1 MLALTLALLAGA
13 SAEAP
18 PAIPLAGGRS
28 LPLEV
33 RVEVASLEEER
44 RRFPALAWRA
54 EGEALVGT
62 ADDGR
67 CAATVRLWP
76 SRGGIA
82 LEVSLRYDGAATVEK
97 EAVRLRLPGRDA
109 RAVGPD
115 LALGRVRGPLR
126 VDRGT
131 PVFLATSEVAL
142 AGGSGLAAARYLPE
156 RGGVEVELV
165 LDDDAARPF
174 AVYERCLDRL
184 PGLWQ
189 PGRMSFGTLE
199 RRHPLGRVRRRPG
212 DALTARATLHPL
224 APGREVLP
232 LLAERW
238 AAGARAAVVFTD
250 HADRTDPAA
259 LRAVLHGDS
268 RPLCREG
275 APLGFLGHGL
285 RLTKSFFV
293 RARTGG
299 LEEPETAELA
309 EAMRAAGSEV
319 ASHSPSADPD
329 DREAVLTALPVLAR
343 FGAVTWIDHE
353 PYTNCEALSSQGW
366 QDSGR
371 YGIRDLLIAAG
382 FRWIW
387 QAGDVGGFGAEPRLV
402 DVFAPG
408 ESGEAGPPIYPLPV
422 DDRLWAFRSSM
433 FYAPPGRLAAALE
446 ELPLVRL
453 EAARGLFVAH
463 TYLSAS
469 PRTTAR
475 AEHLDKL
482 AVRETGDGGLEL
494 DPALDAAL
502 ARLAEHV
509 RLGRLASLTWAE
521 AGERLRALGD
531 LEIAYLADGSAEV
544 ANRGPRPLPG
554 LTLAVPAG
562 GVELTVEGAEVRG
575 MDGDAERAR
584 VWFDLPA
591 GATALVRAEQRGLPL
606 PFLPG
611 APGAAEVP

>member
-1 MLALTLALLAGA
+1 VLAIALALLAGA
-13 SAEAP
+13 SAEP
-18 PAIPLAGGRS
+18 PPTLPLAGGRS
-28 LPLEV
+28 WPLEV
-33 RVEVASLEEER
+33 RVEVTSLEEER

-62 ADDGR
+62 ADDNR

-76 SRGGIA
+76 GEGGIR

-97 EAVRLRLPGRDA
+97 EVVRLRLPGRSA
-109 RAVGPD
+109 RAVGHD
-115 LALGRVRGPLR
+115 LGLRPVRAPLR

-142 AGGSGLAAARYLPE
+142 AGGPGLAAARYLPD

-184 PGLWQ
+184 PGLSQ
-189 PGRMSFGTLE
+189 PGPMSFGALE
-199 RRHPLGRVRRRPG
+199 RRRPLGSVRRRPG

-259 LRAVLHGDS
+259 LRAVLQGDS
-268 RPLCREG
+268 RPLCRPD

-293 RARTGG
+293 HARLGG
-299 LEEPETAELA
+299 LDDPETAALA
-309 EAMRAAGSEV
+309 EALRAAGSEV
-319 ASHSPSADPD
+319 ASHSPSGDPD
-329 DREAVLTALPVLAR
+329 DREAVLAALPTLQR

-353 PYTNCEALSSQGW
+353 PYTNCEALSTQGW
-366 QDSGR
+366 RDSGR
-371 YGIRDLLIAAG
+371 YGIRDLLVAAG

-402 DVFAPG
+402 DVFAAGGGSDP
-408 ESGEAGPPIYPLPV
+408 GPPIYPLPV

-433 FYAPPGRLAAALE
+433 FYAPPARLAAALE
-446 ELPLVRL
+446 ELPLIEL
-453 EAARGLFVAH
+453 ERGRGLFVAH

-469 PRTTAR
+469 PRTTTR
-475 AEHLDKL
+475 AEQRERL

-502 ARLAEHV
+502 SRLAEHV
-509 RLGRLASLTWAE
+509 RQGRLASLTWAE
-521 AGERLRALGD
+521 AGERLRALSD
-531 LEIAYLADGSAEV
+531 LEVAYLADGSAEV
-544 ANRGPRPLPG
+544 SNRGRRPLDG

-562 GVELTVEGAEVRG
+562 GVELSVEGAEVQG
-575 MDGDAERAR
+575 ADGDAERTR
-584 VWFDLPA
+584 VWFDLPP
-591 GATALVRAEQRGLPL
+591 GASAVVRAEQRGLPV

-611 APGAAEVP
+611 EPAARGTP

>member
-1 MLALTLALLAGA
+1 MLALTLALLA

-33 RVEVASLEEER
+33 RVEVTSLEEER
-44 RRFPALAWRA
+44 RPFPALAWRA

-97 EAVRLRLPGRDA
+97 EAVRLRLPGQAA

-115 LALGRVRGPLR
+115 LALGKVRGPLR

-142 AGGSGLAAARYLPE
+142 AGGPGLAAARYLPE

-165 LDDDAARPF
+165 LDDGAARPF

-184 PGLWQ
+184 PGLSQ
-189 PGRMSFGTLE
+189 PGPMSFGTLE
-199 RRHPLGRVRRRPG
+199 RRHPLGPVRRRPG

-299 LEEPETAELA
+299 LEEPETAALA

-319 ASHSPSADPD
+319 ASHSPSGDPD
-329 DREAVLTALPVLAR
+329 DREAVLAALPALAR

-371 YGIRDLLIAAG
+371 YGIRDLLAAAG

-387 QAGDVGGFGAEPRLV
+387 QAGDVGGFGPEPRLV
-402 DVFAPG
+402 NVFDPG
-408 ESGEAGPPIYPLPV
+408 QAGDPGPPVYPLPV
-422 DDRLWAFRSSM
+422 DGRLWAFRSSM

-446 ELPLVRL
+446 ELPLLRL
-453 EAARGLFVAH
+453 EAERGLFVAH

-469 PRTTAR
+469 PRTTTR
-475 AEHLDKL
+475 PEQLERL

-494 DPALDAAL
+494 APALDAAL
-502 ARLAEHV
+502 GRLADHV
-509 RLGRLASLTWAE
+509 RQGRLASLTWAE

-544 ANRGPRPLPG
+544 SNRGRRPLGG

-562 GVELTVEGAEVRG
+562 GVDLSVEGAEVQG
-575 MDGDAERAR
+575 ADGDAERTR
-584 VWFDLPA
+584 VWFDLPP
-591 GATALVRAEQRGLPL
+591 GASAVVRAEQRGLPV

-611 APGAAEVP
+611 EPGAMGAP